1 MPRILGVD
9 IPNNKHV
16 NVSLTYIYGIGPSV
30 ANEICRRAQI
40 DPMLKAGDLS
50 ESNIAAIL
58 QVLQESFLV
67 EGDLRRQVAQ
77 NIRRLIAIGSY
88 RGLRHRRN
96 LPARGQRTKPMP
108 AHAREARRPSA
119 LSATNRHASRPAN
132 SRHSQCTPLRTQAI
146 FINNKVFGA

>member
-96 LPARGQRTKPMP
+96 LPARGQRTKTN
-108 AHAREARRPSA
+108 ARTRKGGKKTIGAIRDKSARK
-119 LSATNRHASRPAN
+119 
-132 SRHSQCTPLRTQAI
+132 QAG
-146 FINNKVFGA
+146 K

>member
-58 QVLQESFLV
+58 QILQESFLV
-67 EGDLRRQVAQ
+67 EGDLRRQMAQ

-96 LPARGQRTKPMP
+96 LPVRGQRTRTN
-108 AHAREARRPSA
+108 ARTRKGSKKTIGAIRDKSARK
-119 LSATNRHASRPAN
+119 
-132 SRHSQCTPLRTQAI
+132 QAG
-146 FINNKVFGA
+146 K